1 MAIRRPSC
9 SAKTRRGGSPP
20 IIAVVNSLMR
30 KRRHK
35 HETLRGL
42 RREAITVGTVLAV
55 VPLGVAVLRFRGWL

>member
-1 MAIRRPSC
+1 
-9 SAKTRRGGSPP
+9 
-20 IIAVVNSLMR
+20 VVNSLMR

-55 VPLGVAVLRFRGWL
+55 VPLGVAVLRFSGWL